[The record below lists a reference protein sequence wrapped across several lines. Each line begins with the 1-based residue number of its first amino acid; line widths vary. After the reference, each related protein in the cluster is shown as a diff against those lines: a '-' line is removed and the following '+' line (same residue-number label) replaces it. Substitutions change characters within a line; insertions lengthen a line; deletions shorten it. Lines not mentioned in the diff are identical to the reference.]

1 MVNRVKTLVVTR
13 PVGAQAAVPRRIVD
27 NFPARVDRGER
38 FASWLVVLPVISL
51 MIAGLLIM
59 MLSTFVKAPPRQPGP
74 SSSDAHEKVQAALV
88 DLPGSEESDVGE
100 AMARRGPAFSRCRW
114 A

>member
-27 NFPARVDRGER
+27 NFPARVDRGEG

-59 MLSTFVKAPPRQPGP
+59 MLSTFVKAPPRPPGP
-74 SSSDAHEKVQAALV
+74 SSSDADEKVQEAQG
-88 DLPGSEESDVGE
+88 DLPVIDEIDVGE
-100 AMARRGPAFSRCRW
+100 TMVRLGPAFSR
-114 A
+114 